1 MEDGAWKIWHMQWL
15 RNVDVQCGTAFG
27 TAPEQFPEIDAYAG
41 MAAFQMPKPTVEA
54 VLMEN
59 YYTDRPFT
67 KSPKVP
73 EPYETFADTFSY
85 GI

>member
-1 MEDGAWKIWHMQWL
+1 MRADMADFRM
-15 RNVDVQCGTAFG
+15 
-27 TAPEQFPEIDAYAG
+27 PE
-41 MAAFQMPKPTVEA
+41 PTVKA

-85 GI
+85 GM